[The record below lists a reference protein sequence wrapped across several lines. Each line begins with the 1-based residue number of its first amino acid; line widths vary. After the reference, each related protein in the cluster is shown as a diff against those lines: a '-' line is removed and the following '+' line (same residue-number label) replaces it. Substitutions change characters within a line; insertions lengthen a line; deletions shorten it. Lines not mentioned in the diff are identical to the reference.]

1 MFFFGVSCR
10 TFKKCGRCR
19 KRTASIYC
27 FTCEVFMCDNCDED
41 EPAHQAHE
49 AARTTTTTT
58 SITTTTHT
66 DSHSD
71 AASAVESVVPR
82 ASTVVSRSSSSSSL
96 SALGTNGHVRVPLL
110 DAIAILQMRKADA
123 LLDTG
128 TLGALYVKP
137 VLSDAAARK
146 AALASQ
152 RSWLSR
158 SSGRLDDRRVLRS
171 SLIIVPNWCWKCE
184 TLSSGSTLGVGASSC
199 QLRAWRRPILVRR
212 NNYYYTTT
220 LNVFFRCPALLRS
233 TQRCCAASRRLTSR
247 AHCASKIR
255 RRRTRQRDWH
265 VPT

>member
-1 MFFFGVSCR
+1 
-10 TFKKCGRCR
+10 
-19 KRTASIYC
+19 
-27 FTCEVFMCDNCDED
+27 MCDNCDED

-49 AARTTTTTT
+49 ATRTTTTTTTT

-96 SALGTNGHVRVPLL
+96 SALGTTGHVRVPLL

-212 NNYYYTTT
+212 NTNTT
-220 LNVFFRCPALLRS
+220 LPL
-233 TQRCCAASRRLTSR
+233 
-247 AHCASKIR
+247 
-255 RRRTRQRDWH
+255 
-265 VPT
+265 